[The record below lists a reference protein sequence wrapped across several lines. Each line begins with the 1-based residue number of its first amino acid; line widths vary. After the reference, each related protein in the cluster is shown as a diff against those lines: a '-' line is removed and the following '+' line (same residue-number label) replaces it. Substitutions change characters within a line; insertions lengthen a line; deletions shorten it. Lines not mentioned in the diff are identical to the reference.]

1 MVNRNKTYNGNGPNG
16 PSYSCHVTYSS
27 IDESSLAI
35 LALDNAVI
43 DNHVFKASYGTT
55 KYCSNFLRNSVCLN
69 KDCLYLHSPANENDI
84 LSRDE
89 MNANKKIFASQH
101 VMAIELSEVL
111 TSQVKR
117 DYLINVVSNK
127 STIFPNASSVYEKV
141 IVQNYIEEH
150 KEDPTIIK
158 DVLDTRQ
165 SHKKV
170 VSIIGLD
177 NIYKKRNQS
186 RFDFAVS
193 NMVED
198 QKNENNRRT
207 EDLAE
212 SIEIPDKINEMLT
225 HSFIRSCLFKKEKEE
240 LSQYY
245 FALKPKA
252 NEAEDRWSS
261 LLSTL
266 EMVNS
271 FENCNNTS
279 SMKKLSENDNVILV
293 SKFNSS

>member
-1 MVNRNKTYNGNGPNG
+1 
-16 PSYSCHVTYSS
+16 
-27 IDESSLAI
+27 
-35 LALDNAVI
+35 
-43 DNHVFKASYGTT
+43 
-55 KYCSNFLRNSVCLN
+55 
-69 KDCLYLHSPANENDI
+69 
-84 LSRDE
+84 
-89 MNANKKIFASQH
+89 
-101 VMAIELSEVL
+101 
-111 TSQVKR
+111 
-117 DYLINVVSNK
+117 
-127 STIFPNASSVYEKV
+127 
-141 IVQNYIEEH
+141 
-150 KEDPTIIK
+150 
-158 DVLDTRQ
+158 
-165 SHKKV
+165 
-170 VSIIGLD
+170 
-177 NIYKKRNQS
+177 
-186 RFDFAVS
+186 
-193 NMVED
+193 MVED

-207 EDLAE
+207 EDLVE